1 MSKLLKDIANSSG
14 EAMYP
19 LKHPERSLAYKSIL
33 LSLPLPLPLPLAF
46 LLYPLILLPF
56 YVCAGLA
63 CSVDIEFLRERLAKK
78 GSQLVLKKTDGISE
92 HDHVV

>member
-19 LKHPERSLAYKSIL
+19 LKHPERSLAYK
-33 LSLPLPLPLPLAF
+33 
-46 LLYPLILLPF
+46 
-56 YVCAGLA
+56 
-63 CSVDIEFLRERLAKK
+63 LAKK